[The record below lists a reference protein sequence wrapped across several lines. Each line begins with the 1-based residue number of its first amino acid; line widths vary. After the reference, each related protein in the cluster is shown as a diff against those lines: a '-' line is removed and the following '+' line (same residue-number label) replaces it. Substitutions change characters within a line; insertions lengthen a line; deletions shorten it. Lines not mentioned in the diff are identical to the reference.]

1 MEELIQLRSRIDE
14 IDKALLRLFIERMN
28 VVKEL
33 AVYKR
38 EHGASVLDERREKEI
53 LEKMRKS
60 GGVMEPYVEKLFRM
74 LISLSREYQLEL
86 GGKDGKA

>member
-1 MEELIQLRSRIDE
+1 MEELVQLRSRIDE

-60 GGVMEPYVEKLFRM
+60 GGAMEPYVEKLFRM